1 MGLSNGKQEMHIKPS
16 RVRFDDHQWHK
27 VTVHRR
33 IQELVAVVD
42 DVYTDHSHIA
52 GKFTMLSSSRVYV
65 GGAVNPRALLGARV
79 HNNFVGCLRKV
90 EFSADTLR
98 LNLIDL
104 ARTGSKLIQVAG
116 RVDYTCPSGD
126 PQDPV
131 TFTTRESYLSN
142 FFAVELLNG
151 HIYIH
156 MDLGS
161 GAVKVRASRRRVDD
175 GVWHELSLRRNGR
188 DGKVGVD
195 GQWNEFRTPGEAS
208 QMQLDSPMYI
218 GGIGPPYAEIYI
230 PPAIWTA
237 TLRQGFVG
245 CLRDL
250 TLSGKPVD
258 IAHIARQQDSG
269 AIKPSCHVI
278 ANQCGGQVSPC
289 QNGGQCTEGWN
300 RPLCDCSATL
310 FTGPTC
316 GRESATLAF
325 NGSQHMAVWIGGTQG
340 SRTQTEELVIRFKT
354 SRPAG
359 LLLLTSAESSSSD
372 RLEIGLVAGRVRAN
386 VRLGDREKVPLH
398 C

>member
-1 MGLSNGKQEMHIKPS
+1 MDDAWDEWMGSFN
-16 RVRFDDHQWHK
+16 
-27 VTVHRR
+27 
-33 IQELVAVVD
+33 
-42 DVYTDHSHIA
+42 
-52 GKFTMLSSSRVYV
+52 
-65 GGAVNPRALLGARV
+65 LLPK
-79 HNNFVGCLRKV
+79 CLR
-90 EFSADTLR
+90 EAYDRPRRTENFEGRR
-98 LNLIDL
+98 LGGNRKGAECGTVLLPPWDASKQGILSFKFRTNEPNGLIIL
-104 ARTGSKLIQVAG
+104 NTM
-116 RVDYTCPSGD
+116 
-126 PQDPV
+126 
-131 TFTTRESYLSN
+131 TRAPKSN

-386 VRLGDREKVPLH
+386 VRLGDREKNLLAGLTVLNDNNWHTVRFSRRASNLRLQVDGTQPVRVLH
-398 C
+398 FHLIALFYAK